1 MNQTISSFAIV
12 RGRQDNFE
20 PEPGKPGEE
29 MPKITLYTRSE
40 CHLCDEA
47 KAAMRRHFPNLV
59 IDEVDVDTDPEL
71 IRLYGEEVPVGY
83 LGETKVF
90 KFHLDVKRLRRLLDE
105 IEPQA

>member
-1 MNQTISSFAIV
+1 MRKIV
-12 RGRQDNFE
+12 
-20 PEPGKPGEE
+20 
-29 MPKITLYTRSE
+29 LYTRRE

-47 KAAMRRHFPNLV
+47 KAAMMRHFPNLA

-90 KFHLDVKRLRRLLDE
+90 KYHLDVKRLRRLLDE
-105 IEPQA
+105 TDPKT

>member
-1 MNQTISSFAIV
+1 
-12 RGRQDNFE
+12 
-20 PEPGKPGEE
+20 

-47 KAAMRRHFPNLV
+47 KTTMMRHFPNLA

-71 IRLYGEEVPVGY
+71 TRQYGEEVPVGY

-90 KFHLDVKRLRRLLDE
+90 KYHLDVKRLRRLLDE
-105 IEPQA
+105 TEH

>member
-1 MNQTISSFAIV
+1 
-12 RGRQDNFE
+12 
-20 PEPGKPGEE
+20 

-47 KAAMRRHFPNLV
+47 KAAMMRHFPDLALE
-59 IDEVDVDTDPEL
+59 EVDVDADPKL

-90 KFHLDVKRLRRLLDE
+90 KYHLDVKRLCRLLDE
-105 IEPQA
+105 TEHQA

>member
-1 MNQTISSFAIV
+1 MNKTISSFDIV

-20 PEPGKPGEE
+20 PESDRPGEE

-47 KAAMRRHFPNLV
+47 KTAVMRHFPDLA

-71 IRLYGEEVPVGY
+71 VRQYGEEVPVGY

-90 KFHLDVKRLRRLLDE
+90 KYHLDVKRLRRLLDE
-105 IEPQA
+105 TEP

>member
-1 MNQTISSFAIV
+1 M
-12 RGRQDNFE
+12 R
-20 PEPGKPGEE
+20 
-29 MPKITLYTRSE
+29 KITLYTRRE

-47 KAAMRRHFPNLV
+47 KTAMMRHFPDLA
-59 IDEVDVDTDPEL
+59 IDEVDVDTDPKL

-105 IEPQA
+105 TDPKA

>member
-1 MNQTISSFAIV
+1 MRKIV
-12 RGRQDNFE
+12 
-20 PEPGKPGEE
+20 
-29 MPKITLYTRSE
+29 LYTRRE

-47 KAAMRRHFPNLV
+47 KAAMMRHFPNLV

-90 KFHLDVKRLRRLLDE
+90 KYHLDVKRLRRLLDE
-105 IEPQA
+105 TDPKT